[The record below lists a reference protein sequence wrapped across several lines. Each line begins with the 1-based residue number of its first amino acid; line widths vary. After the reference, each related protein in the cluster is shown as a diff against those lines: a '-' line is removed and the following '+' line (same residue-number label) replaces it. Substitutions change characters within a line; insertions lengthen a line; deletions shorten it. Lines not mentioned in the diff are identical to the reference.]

1 MSAFRETLIRLASS
15 KKKFTRAFLDDGGS
29 DTDEQVSDEELL
41 NTTPGTDSTDR
52 IVAEALF
59 ELGRNPSAR
68 IAILTM
74 LPPQPPIAE
83 NPIGSDKAIDVLYAI
98 EKARQDPV
106 VRAVFPDLANA
117 SLMAGSERGWP
128 AYAWKL
134 ATSHNYDPSVCVL
147 RVNRSEL
154 LGSRIDVAFCLDFKP
169 DELDAIS
176 KKWFSDV
183 LYPRVLVRVG

>member
-1 MSAFRETLIRLASS
+1 MSFRETLTKLASS
-15 KKKFTRAFLDDGGS
+15 KKKFIRAFLDDGGPEP
-29 DTDEQVSDEELL
+29 DEQVTDEDLL
-41 NTTPGTDSTDR
+41 NTNSTDTDPSKR

-74 LPPQPPIAE
+74 LPPSPSDPL
-83 NPIGSDKAIDVLYAI
+83 NPSGSDKAIDVLHEI
-98 EKARQDPV
+98 EKARQDSV

-117 SLMAGSERGWP
+117 SLMAGAERSWP

-134 ATSHNYDPSVCVL
+134 ATSRHYDPSVCVL
-147 RVNRSEL
+147 RVNRSEC
-154 LGSRIDVAFCLDFKP
+154 LGARIDVAFCLDFKP
-169 DELDAIS
+169 DDLDTIS

>member
-1 MSAFRETLIRLASS
+1 MSFRDTLTKLATS
-15 KKKFTRAFLDDGGS
+15 KKKFTRAFLDDGGP
-29 DTDEQVSDEELL
+29 DTDEQVSDEDLL
-41 NTTPGTDSTDR
+41 NPTPGIDSTER

-74 LPPQPPIAE
+74 LPPTSPTPTDPLA
-83 NPIGSDKAIDVLYAI
+83 NDKAIDLMYRI
-98 EKARQDPV
+98 EKARNDAV

-117 SLMAGSERGWP
+117 SLMPGAERGWP

-134 ATSHNYDPSVCVL
+134 ATSIHYDPSVCVL
-147 RVNRSEL
+147 RVNRSEAH
-154 LGSRIDVAFCLDFKP
+154 GSRIDVAFCLDFKP

-176 KKWFSDV
+176 KKWLSDV
-183 LYPRVLVRVG
+183 LYPRVLVRVS